1 MPGCGWQAG
10 GARGG
15 SARAPGPG
23 EDQRP
28 AVSGSPEVACLGRPR
43 QACPAHGLALQGSRR
58 CTWPLDGGRAG
69 CWPPRLSTVVSG
81 TGPRSRVQ
89 DGGGTGSSGGQ
100 GGTEPG
106 PLPQPRLPKVGA
118 LTPTHRDALGLWLVV
133 GPGGAQSLERAG
145 VRGGGRGPVSSV
157 CLRLDAG
164 LARDPL
170 APGDWVGAAAGA
182 VEPWGA
188 GSEPRDVCSPET
200 LTLDPRPLTAGPAP
214 RSARAGGSRS
224 SGQPRQTPLLQ
235 TGKLRQTR
243 GQGGPGSGGSRP
255 GAGREGGG
263 SVLP

>member
-1 MPGCGWQAG
+1 M
-10 GARGG
+10 
-15 SARAPGPG
+15 
-23 EDQRP
+23 
-28 AVSGSPEVACLGRPR
+28 
-43 QACPAHGLALQGSRR
+43 
-58 CTWPLDGGRAG
+58 
-69 CWPPRLSTVVSG
+69 
-81 TGPRSRVQ
+81 
-89 DGGGTGSSGGQ
+89 
-100 GGTEPG
+100 
-106 PLPQPRLPKVGA
+106 
-118 LTPTHRDALGLWLVV
+118 
-133 GPGGAQSLERAG
+133 
-145 VRGGGRGPVSSV
+145 SSV

-243 GQGGPGSGGSRP
+243 GQGGPGSGGSHP

-263 SVLP
+263 SVFPKGRSLCRRLLPGPKGPDPWAPLPAFGVPYGIGFSPAVAMLSAEARPCRHDPVRLTGPRGSYQDTPIRGLGVGEGAGVPGSGVRA